1 MVRFQVI
8 WVSWGFGG
16 LISIRDLVTGDV
28 SRYCVAAVP
37 LLPAWKTE
45 LLSEKSNKNKRC
57 NNLTHN
63 TYNVIYNK
71 KGIKTILGNNFF
83 IYIDNTEIFTNVS
96 KERATVPLWLKAH
109 ANGDRSRRVVT
120 SRTASCS
127 SNYRRQVWA
136 RTYGIKEYLYCYLI
150 HFCNTFDDNNRSVSW
165 KRATQISVSNRE
177 CSITGFTISAALY
190 ARSLFGYKM

>member
-1 MVRFQVI
+1 MNKYTISDNQSCILYTNRPLSLYVYLAQTQQSFKNLENTVYLQCPHYFLYEKARITELSSNEKLWLLSTTLNCDKQASDLMVRFQVI

-37 LLPAWKTE
+37 LLPAWKRE

-71 KGIKTILGNNFF
+71 KGIKTI
-83 IYIDNTEIFTNVS
+83 
-96 KERATVPLWLKAH
+96 
-109 ANGDRSRRVVT
+109 
-120 SRTASCS
+120 
-127 SNYRRQVWA
+127 
-136 RTYGIKEYLYCYLI
+136 
-150 HFCNTFDDNNRSVSW
+150 
-165 KRATQISVSNRE
+165 
-177 CSITGFTISAALY
+177 
-190 ARSLFGYKM
+190 